1 MDTDFI
7 NLTPQNINEEHLC
20 CIIRSKKSHPG
31 VETKKK
37 MGFRTAEGRPHFR
50 KLDAKA
56 TVFIEYA
63 PLETAWVP
71 VIGENYFYIHCLSD
85 IKSITAD
92 SGCDAFS

>member
-37 MGFRTAEGRPHFR
+37 MVSERLKEGHIFR